1 MRKGKFN
8 IVLPFYAIVGFVLA
22 MLGQVLLCGLLLGFV
37 LVAERDEWASRQCMQ
52 AFFLS
57 LVMSIANL
65 VQNILSIFTSIPV
78 AGWLFSGVISFIV
91 GAISIVVLIFAI
103 IGLVRVC
110 KGEDAR
116 LPWLSALAGK
126 AYGVVTPHTGNTGNP
141 NHPGNPQDPAGPA
154 V

>member
-65 VQNILSIFTSIPV
+65 V
-78 AGWLFSGVISFIV
+78 
-91 GAISIVVLIFAI
+91 
-103 IGLVRVC
+103 
-110 KGEDAR
+110 
-116 LPWLSALAGK
+116 
-126 AYGVVTPHTGNTGNP
+126 
-141 NHPGNPQDPAGPA
+141 
-154 V
+154 